1 LKRSNANV
9 VPNARSIIAHFIP
22 YSSAFPVFHPAFFRK
37 RFLFYSIRFPYNIQP
52 RSIHPPYICI
62 INKHKTHSMKTKS
75 IFFAALLVTVAAM
88 SATAKNEPGNAG
100 MAVVATKGSE
110 VVKVIYRGEAAGRV
124 KITIFNA
131 STEIVFSETRSSVDG
146 FILPLNFSG
155 LQSGEYTI
163 ELTDASGTKSEKIN
177 YQPINASNIH
187 VSKLNNEGR
196 FLLSVVKDADEDITV
211 RIYDAHNN
219 LVHNSTKKVSG
230 DLAELYSI
238 QEYGGACT
246 FEISDNVTTRVFNF

>member
-1 LKRSNANV
+1 
-9 VPNARSIIAHFIP
+9 
-22 YSSAFPVFHPAFFRK
+22 
-37 RFLFYSIRFPYNIQP
+37 
-52 RSIHPPYICI
+52 
-62 INKHKTHSMKTKS
+62 MKTKS

-110 VVKVIYRGEAAGRV
+110 VVKVIYRGETSGKV

-131 STEIVFSETRSSVDG
+131 STEIVFSETRNSVEG

-155 LQSGEYTI
+155 LESGEYTI

-177 YQPINASNIH
+177 YQPTITSNIH
-187 VSKLNNEGR
+187 VSKLNDEGR
-196 FLLSVVKDADEDITV
+196 FLLSVAKNAEEDITV
-211 RIYDAHNN
+211 KIYDAHNN
-219 LVHNSTKKVSG
+219 LVHNVTKKVSG

-238 QEYGGACT
+238 KEYNGACT
-246 FEISDNVTTRVFNF
+246 FEVSDNAGTTRVFNF